1 VSIGPGGTSALLAA
15 WYGAPAGLG
24 PPNMTKGSDMER
36 QLTFIDVDENR
47 LELWLKPDRVQL
59 VVIDSRPELEA
70 GELRRFASVLFAEY
84 VARDLADHLAAARGR
99 LQEARDRAGG
109 GEPGAG
115 ASSGHAADP
124 APGALVAAL
133 DGALR
138 AIDELAV
145 AVAIPEPLPVPVEF
159 PDALEDE
166 PAPVWRLGPDEPAK
180 PREPI
185 VVRPAG
191 DRRYPLPQSLTQA
204 LHRPS
209 PRSSPEASP
218 RPSPEASLQASL
230 RAARRASRKRSRGDR
245 AEEASAI
252 RWGGSIVAVR

>member
-1 VSIGPGGTSALLAA
+1 
-15 WYGAPAGLG
+15 
-24 PPNMTKGSDMER
+24 MER

-84 VARDLADHLAAARGR
+84 VARDLADRLAAARNR

-109 GEPGAG
+109 DPSAG
-115 ASSGHAADP
+115 ASSVGVSAGGDP
-124 APGALVAAL
+124 VASAPGELIAAL

-138 AIDELAV
+138 AVDELAA
-145 AVAIPEPLPVPVEF
+145 AVAIPEPLPVPVEID
-159 PDALEDE
+159 PESLEEE
-166 PAPVWRLGPDEPAK
+166 PAPVWRLGPDVPAK

-191 DRRYPLPQSLTQA
+191 ERRYPLPRSSL
-204 LHRPS
+204 
-209 PRSSPEASP
+209 RSSPQA
-218 RPSPEASLQASL
+218 SPEASLQASL

-252 RWGGSIVAVR
+252 RWGGSIVAIR